1 MLSFLLLYNITI
13 ERYTSKEF
21 YSVMIDISAF
31 KKSTVGYGQYLA
43 YKTTINDNT
52 DIDTMQT
59 GAVNVQFGIGSTA
72 SIGSVIVKTPIGL
85 IDFHVVKADTLFL
98 LCFTDIDRLRVYYNN
113 IINTLISLI
122 FPTPG
127 EGNKL
132 IILLIVRR
140 FKHPFLI

>member
-21 YSVMIDISAF
+21 YGVMIDISAF
-31 KKSTVGYGQYLA
+31 KKSIISYGQYLA
-43 YKTTINDNT
+43 YKTIINDNT

-113 IINTLISLI
+113 ITDTLIGPV

-132 IILLIVRR
+132 ITLPIVRR
-140 FKHPFLI
+140 FGHPFLI

>member
-43 YKTTINDNT
+43 YKTTINVNT

-72 SIGSVIVKTPIGL
+72 SIGSVIVKGL
-85 IDFHVVKADTLFL
+85 LNVG
-98 LCFTDIDRLRVYYNN
+98 
-113 IINTLISLI
+113 
-122 FPTPG
+122 P
-127 EGNKL
+127 
-132 IILLIVRR
+132 
-140 FKHPFLI
+140 